1 LDLAGPFYVIECG
14 TCGNTTDGWTK
25 VVFFPSICKGM
36 QMHIIVKEDESHLGM
51 LNIKIGKKEHAILR
65 DEQGRIVARFRI
77 NESCPLRAIP
87 VIIEA
92 PRNMRISR
100 VQN

>member
-1 LDLAGPFYVIECG
+1 
-14 TCGNTTDGWTK
+14 
-25 VVFFPSICKGM
+25 
-36 QMHIIVKEDESHLGM
+36 MHIIVKEDEGDLGA
-51 LNIKIGKKEHAILR
+51 LNIKIGKKEHAVLR
-65 DEQGRIVARFRI
+65 DPQGKVIARFRI
-77 NESCPLRAIP
+77 KDSCSLTAVP

>member
-1 LDLAGPFYVIECG
+1 
-14 TCGNTTDGWTK
+14 
-25 VVFFPSICKGM
+25 M

-51 LNIKIGKKEHAILR
+51 LNIKIGRKEHAILR
-65 DEQGRIVARFRI
+65 DEQGRIIARFRI
-77 NESCPLRAIP
+77 NESCSLRTVP